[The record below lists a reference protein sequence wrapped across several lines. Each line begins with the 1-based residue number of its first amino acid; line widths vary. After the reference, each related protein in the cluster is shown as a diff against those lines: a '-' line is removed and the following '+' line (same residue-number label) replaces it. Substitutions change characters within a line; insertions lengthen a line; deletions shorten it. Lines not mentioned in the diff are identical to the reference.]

1 MSRNLEAVLQ
11 PGPVQW
17 LVASDKD
24 SKACSALAPPA
35 PARTRWAGKCSLAAE
50 EDKEWTSVE
59 PFEVEEFCEEV
70 VKKKEVIK

>member
-1 MSRNLEAVLQ
+1 MLC
-11 PGPVQW
+11 PGTPSPGQDQVQ
-17 LVASDKD
+17 
-24 SKACSALAPPA
+24 
-35 PARTRWAGKCSLAAE
+35 WAGKCSLAAE

>member
-1 MSRNLEAVLQ
+1 MKLWSVGHRWLLG
-11 PGPVQW
+11 PGTPSPGQDQVQW
-17 LVASDKD
+17 
-24 SKACSALAPPA
+24 
-35 PARTRWAGKCSLAAE
+35 AGECSLAAE

>member
-35 PARTRWAGKCSLAAE
+35 PA
-50 EDKEWTSVE
+50 
-59 PFEVEEFCEEV
+59 EVEEFCEEV